1 VETALSNIHLD
12 NSVDVTATVSST
24 SHIII
29 FFNRHMMWIFLCQSV
44 GNGHFLG
51 LCGLFGAPSGLF
63 SFQLFQITKASD

>member
-12 NSVDVTATVSST
+12 NSADVTATLSST

-44 GNGHFLG
+44 DNGHFLV
-51 LCGLFGAPSGLF
+51 S
-63 SFQLFQITKASD
+63 